1 MRKAPTPVRTARRNV
16 AGAAAAAMHLPNG
29 ADKRER
35 ILAVA
40 EDLFFKYGF
49 LGTTLDMICAALRTT
64 KPFAYYYFK
73 NKQEIFE
80 TITWR
85 ASVACMTAMKFPADD
100 RRAAHVKL
108 AEGLHRFMAACVA
121 NFRSGALA
129 YRDTVSLRP
138 QFQAKLRRLAR
149 NFYADL
155 CTLMEEGRANG
166 KLTFEDTKLTAR
178 AIVSVGA
185 FMYAWYTPEGRLPP
199 DAMVREL
206 TSILFKMVGLRA
218 KPMRDPVSA
227 GKLRKA

>member
-1 MRKAPTPVRTARRNV
+1 
-16 AGAAAAAMHLPNG
+16 MHLPNG

-40 EDLFFKYGF
+40 EELFFQYSF
-49 LGTTLDMICAALRTT
+49 LGTTLEMICAALRTT
-64 KPFAYYYFK
+64 KPFVYYYFK

-85 ASVACMTAMKFPADD
+85 GSVAVMTAMKFPADD
-100 RRAAHVKL
+100 MRPAHVKL

-129 YRDTVSLRP
+129 YRDTASLRP

-149 NFYADL
+149 YFYADL
-155 CTLMEEGRANG
+155 CTIMEQGRADG
-166 KLTFEDTKLTAR
+166 KLSFEDTMLTAR
-178 AIVSVGA
+178 AMVSVGA
-185 FMYAWYTPEGRLPP
+185 FMYAWYAPAGRVPP
-199 DAMVREL
+199 DEIVRAL

-218 KPMRDPVSA
+218 KPMRVSDR
-227 GKLRKA
+227 LRVHTSKTR